1 VITAE
6 KVCIICGHCQITIP
20 GHLRV
25 YVSEHATARPL
36 NLPPP
41 SFENRNVLG
50 DLQESVLFEMTDKL
64 LRVKLVIVSL
74 LEHNL
79 NQQISLFNFRSFNS
93 TRKVIIDEKFW
104 LIYV

>member
-41 SFENRNVLG
+41 SFENHVLG

-64 LRVKLVIVSL
+64 LCVKLVIVSL